1 MIFVVDRIHRIAMGA
16 SIAIMTIAALLAS
29 PAAASAQQPSPPQ
42 TLTLGDAARLAARQS
57 AAAQGASL
65 RVEQAEARV
74 QQRRAD
80 LFPNLSALASG
91 NQRSFNTATLGL
103 DFPTP
108 AGQPPVFDPNGQVIG
123 GVHTYD
129 VRGRI
134 SQTIFDASVLGRW
147 RAAQV
152 SARAAGVE
160 AAATG
165 DAAAS
170 IAASAYVRVLRAD
183 AQLAARAADSAL
195 AEELLGIARDVL
207 TAGVGVALDVTRAE
221 SQRSVV
227 RAQLIAARNERDRAR
242 LELHRTL
249 GIPLDATLTIADSLG
264 LADTAIATDEGA
276 TLARAFDRRLDL
288 RALESQQEA
297 AERATRAVRL
307 ERLPSVGLVADQGLN
322 GRTIDHMLATYTLG
336 VQLSLPIFDGFRR
349 EARVDEQRA
358 VEREIEVRRR
368 DLREQIAI
376 EVRGALLD
384 LASARE
390 QVDAARERLRL
401 AEQELSQSR
410 ERFRA
415 GVAGNAD
422 VITASLALTGARTQL
437 NDALAA
443 FRASRVALAR
453 AEGSITDLP

>member
-1 MIFVVDRIHRIAMGA
+1 MSSAIRRASRVALRMSVIVVAVAPLGLHAQLQPL
-16 SIAIMTIAALLAS
+16 TI
-29 PAAASAQQPSPPQ
+29 
-42 TLTLGDAARLAARQS
+42 GDAARLAARQS
-57 AAAQGASL
+57 AATQGAAL
-65 RVEQAEARV
+65 RVEQAEARAL
-74 QQRRAD
+74 QRRAD
-80 LFPNLSALASG
+80 LFPNLSTFASA
-91 NQRSFNTATLGL
+91 NQRSFNTSTLGL

-108 AGQPPVFDPNGQVIG
+108 VGQPPLFDPEGQVIG

-129 VRGRI
+129 LRGRV
-134 SQTIFDASVLGRW
+134 SQTLFDASLLGRW
-147 RAAQV
+147 RAAQS
-152 SARAAGVE
+152 SARAVGVE
-160 AAATG
+160 ASATG
-165 DAAAS
+165 YAAAN
-170 IAASAYVRVLRAD
+170 AAAMAYVRVLRAD

-195 AEELLGIARDVL
+195 ADELLGIARDVL

-249 GIPLDATLTIADSLG
+249 GIPLDPPVIIADSLG
-264 LADTAIATDEGA
+264 RMDTVTTVDEGA
-276 TLARAFDRRLDL
+276 ALARAFSRRLDL
-288 RALESQQEA
+288 RALESAQEA
-297 AERATRAVRL
+297 ASQGARAIRL
-307 ERLPSVGLVADQGLN
+307 ERLPALGLVADQGVT
-322 GRTIDHMLATYTLG
+322 GRTLDHMLATYTFG
-336 VQLSLPIFDGFRR
+336 VQVSLPIFDGFRR

-358 VEREIEVRRR
+358 VEREIDVRRR

-376 EVRGALLD
+376 EVRGAMLD

-390 QVDAARERLRL
+390 QVEAARERLRL

-443 FRASRVALAR
+443 FQTARIALAR